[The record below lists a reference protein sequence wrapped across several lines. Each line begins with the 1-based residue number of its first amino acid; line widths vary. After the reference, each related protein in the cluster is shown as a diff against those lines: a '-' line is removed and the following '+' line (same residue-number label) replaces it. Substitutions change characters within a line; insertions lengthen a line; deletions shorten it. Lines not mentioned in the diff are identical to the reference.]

1 MDRMRIWLKERS
13 FLVLLFLGGMV
24 YLTVSGN
31 WKMYGE
37 PLNGVSAWC
46 GVELEELGI
55 GKKDD
60 PIKKEEGNR
69 IRVRTADMERAD
81 DFALW
86 DAFGEGF
93 WVSAEDMPGWT
104 GDMAEGNA
112 PGYMAEGN
120 APGDILATN
129 VPETAIPDGGAV
141 ETPPVSE
148 PPIPTEEPAY
158 RNPEEIVYANVE
170 DSYFSDAVFIG
181 DSRTV
186 GMQAYGGLADISTFY
201 AATGLSVHKMFDKE
215 IVEVP
220 GQKDKITVEEALQ
233 TNNFEKI
240 YLMIGINE
248 MGTGTVESFME
259 KYKEAVE
266 HLRELQPDAIIYL
279 QAIMKVTEERSN
291 KGDYIHNEG
300 IDLRNAEIAKLADN
314 VHIYYLD
321 VNESISDETGA
332 MDASYTHDGVHL
344 KAQYVS
350 LWKDY
355 LKAHAVSL
363 E

>member
-1 MDRMRIWLKERS
+1 MDRIRIWIKERS
-13 FLVLLFLGGMV
+13 FLVLLLIGGVV
-24 YLTVSGN
+24 YLTVSSN
-31 WKMYGE
+31 WKLYGE
-37 PLNGVSAWC
+37 PLSDAIAWC
-46 GVELEELGI
+46 SVELEELGI
-55 GKKDD
+55 GKKDV
-60 PIKKEEGNR
+60 PVKKEENR
-69 IRVRTADMERAD
+69 IRVRTADIERAD
-81 DFALW
+81 DLSTW

-93 WVSAEDMPGWT
+93 WVSAEDMPGWS
-104 GDMAEGNA
+104 
-112 PGYMAEGN
+112 
-120 APGDILATN
+120 GDIA
-129 VPETAIPDGGAV
+129 PEASLEGFPEVGPSME
-141 ETPPVSE
+141 ETPEATSVPTAPVV
-148 PPIPTEEPAY
+148 TETPAY
-158 RNPEEIVYANVE
+158 RNPEEVVYANVE

-186 GMQAYGGLADISTFY
+186 GMQEYGGLSDVSAFY
-201 AATGLSVHKMFDKE
+201 AATGLSVHKMFEKK

-220 GQKDKITVEEALQ
+220 GQKEKITVEEALQ
-233 TNNFEKI
+233 TYSFEKI
-240 YLMIGINE
+240 YLMLGINE

-291 KGDYIHNEG
+291 QGDYIHNEG

-314 VHIYYLD
+314 VHVYYLD
-321 VNESISDETGA
+321 VNESICDETGA
-332 MDASYTHDGVHL
+332 MEASYTHDGVHL

-355 LKAHAVSL
+355 LKSHAVSV

>member
-1 MDRMRIWLKERS
+1 MDRIKIWLKERS

-24 YLTVSGN
+24 YLTVSSN
-31 WKMYGE
+31 WKLYGE
-37 PLNGVSAWC
+37 PLNDVIAWC

-55 GKKDD
+55 GKKDV
-60 PIKKEEGNR
+60 PIKREEGNR

-104 GDMAEGNA
+104 GDMVGGNA
-112 PGYMAEGN
+112 SV
-120 APGDILATN
+120 DIS
-129 VPETAIPDGGAV
+129 VPDMPETGIPDGGMV

-148 PPIPTEEPAY
+148 TPIPTEEPAY

-233 TNNFEKI
+233 TNSFEKI

-300 IDLRNAEIAKLADN
+300 IDLRNEEIAKLADN

-321 VNESISDETGA
+321 VNESVCDETGA

-355 LKAHAVSL
+355 LKAHAVSV